1 MEIFSPRHEEE
12 ETRAPEREPGA
23 SSFFIDSTKGA
34 EEKEGPCMADFSPPA
49 DPTPLYGQM
58 GIKDLAH
65 LVFRRGGLYD
75 RSLRARSEM
84 SEGYRVQR
92 RFTRWMGEE
101 LARIELDSDPAYR
114 PKTKLQTEL
123 PVRASYEKT
132 IGGHPLF
139 LDLEGRIDVLTLL
152 AYPQGKKEKIV
163 NLYEVKS
170 LSPSEARSPQIL
182 HQGRYE
188 DWAQVCLYAYALR
201 QSMDWETLW
210 DDLGEEADPV
220 SVSQPG
226 LPPSGGFASAN
237 PDPNGSSEPS
247 DPLIQVQL
255 VYYLRGEEVPTI
267 LARKLDLEA
276 LTTFFVAA
284 CEGYLALQEPSILR
298 RIAYPQAA
306 LRATFP
312 FANLRNGQETIM
324 RSLLATIRRRDVL
337 LINAPTGIGK
347 TVSVLYPSLKALATG
362 AIPKI
367 LYLTAMTAGRR
378 AAAQT
383 AALLQAKGFP
393 CRTLILYAKESL
405 CLEPKL
411 FCQTDRCPYAREY
424 FQKIRSAILATGADI
439 LLDRPR
445 LLALAKE
452 FQVCP
457 YELALEMIPTSD
469 LVVADYNHYFDPTA
483 RIRSLSDLRGEI
495 HLEAKSRSDPAFGPQ
510 PGPAKPFVLVDE
522 AHNLAQRAKMMYS
535 AGLGSGKVEKLR
547 ALLIQ
552 CQEASQG
559 LLARP
564 KSQLTPRQE
573 AEAWRAL
580 EHLQEDLEIL
590 HRMAQAFLSFL
601 SPSGKEKAASGL
613 GLRENPGRAEPGEK
627 LGRAEPGEP
636 LIDMGQFAGEE
647 KTIREPG
654 LLLAKAYPKEF
665 PTFFQSFVEHL
676 NQFLNS
682 FGVELVEALVAPK
695 GKQEAEGLAGGA
707 EAADPE
713 SLIRQVFYEVRF
725 FTQVLTDYFGD
736 SYLFAAQRTKQD
748 GIRWSLLC
756 LDVAHILTQGY
767 EDQGGICFFS
777 ATMLPIPYQLS
788 LVYDEHSEL
797 DAKILN
803 LEEVFPV
810 ENRKILGVTDVPF
823 AYRSREGSVV
833 RIARLL
839 VALTKVKTANYLI
852 FAPSYAY
859 LAILQ
864 KTMTK
869 LAEEEDLDDTDLVF
883 QKKGMTDQEKQAFL
897 QRFASY
903 GKRSLLAFAVLGSV
917 FSEGVDLPGEQLSG
931 VIILGVGNPSPD
943 LERRLICDYY
953 EQKLHNGYQYA
964 YTYPAFN
971 KVTQA
976 LGRLIRSDE
985 DRGFVLLIDER
996 WGQGAF
1002 YQLAKENF
1010 RDYQLTTL
1018 RGALEIIQNFWQGQ

>member
-1 MEIFSPRHEEE
+1 MENFSPRHEEE

-23 SSFFIDSTKGA
+23 SSFFVDPTKGA
-34 EEKEGPCMADFSPPA
+34 EEKEGPGMADFSPPA

-114 PKTKLQTEL
+114 PTTKLQTEL

-152 AYPQGKKEKIV
+152 SYPQGKREKIV

-182 HQGRYE
+182 RQGRYE

-201 QSMDWETLW
+201 QSADWETLW
-210 DDLGEEADPV
+210 DDLGED
-220 SVSQPG
+220 
-226 LPPSGGFASAN
+226 SGTDYSHTEE
-237 PDPNGSSEPS
+237 PSEPS
-247 DPLIQVQL
+247 EPLIQVQL

-267 LARKLDLEA
+267 LTRKLDLEA

-347 TVSVLYPSLKALATG
+347 TVSVLYPALKALATG

-424 FQKIRSAILATGADI
+424 FQKIRSAILATGEDI
-439 LLDRPR
+439 LLDQPR

-483 RIRSLSDLRGEI
+483 RIRPLSDLRGEI
-495 HLEAKSRSDPAFGPQ
+495 HLEAKSCSDPAFGPQ

-535 AGLGSGKVEKLR
+535 AGLGSWKVEKLR

-552 CQEASQG
+552 CKEASQG
-559 LLARP
+559 LLERP

-580 EHLQEDLEIL
+580 ERLLEDLDIL
-590 HRMAQAFLSFL
+590 HRMAQAFLNFL
-601 SPSGKEKAASGL
+601 SPSKNEKAPYDLASGKDP
-613 GLRENPGRAEPGEK
+613 ERAEPGEK
-627 LGRAEPGEP
+627 LGRAESGEP
-636 LIDMGQFAGEE
+636 LIDMGQFAGEG
-647 KTIREPG
+647 KTVQEPG

-665 PTFFQSFVEHL
+665 PTFFQNVVEHL

-695 GKQEAEGLAGGA
+695 GKQEAEGPAETNTGA
-707 EAADPE
+707 ETSDPE

-736 SYLFAAQRTKQD
+736 SYLFAAQRTQQ
-748 GIRWSLLC
+748 GGVRWTLLC

-839 VALTKVKTANYLI
+839 VGLTKVKTANYLI

-869 LAEEEDLDDTDLVF
+869 LAEEENLDDTDLVF

-953 EQKLHNGYQYA
+953 EQKFHNGYQYA

-1010 RDYQLTTL
+1010 RDYQVTTL
-1018 RGALEIIQNFWQGQ
+1018 RGALEIIQDFWQGQ

>member
-1 MEIFSPRHEEE
+1 MENFSPRHEEE

-23 SSFFIDSTKGA
+23 SSFFVDPTEGA
-34 EEKEGPCMADFSPPA
+34 EEKEGPGMADFSPPA

-92 RFTRWMGEE
+92 RFTQWMGEE

-139 LDLEGRIDVLTLL
+139 LNLEGRIDVLTLL
-152 AYPQGKKEKIV
+152 SYPQGKREKIV

-170 LSPSEARSPQIL
+170 LSPSEARSHQIL
-182 HQGRYE
+182 RQGRYE

-201 QSMDWETLW
+201 QSTDWETLW
-210 DDLGEEADPV
+210 DDLGED
-220 SVSQPG
+220 
-226 LPPSGGFASAN
+226 SGTDY
-237 PDPNGSSEPS
+237 PHTEEPSEPS

-267 LARKLDLEA
+267 LTRKLDLEA

-347 TVSVLYPSLKALATG
+347 TVSVLYPALKALATG